1 MLGNRQAFYSFCHRG
16 MAINYRKEDDEDS
29 WGTRRGV
36 EPRCM
41 QNHEELMLRGKIDK
55 TTVMIRCLDLNRKLS
70 QAHLMMICM
79 NWRILYC
86 CIIYS
91 CCIGLLTY
99 EMTWSPFSRRSENEL
114 VFSLDNFNILIHLS
128 TTQKSI
134 WKKYLQ
140 RIEIW
145 FHCM

>member
-16 MAINYRKEDDEDS
+16 MAINYRKEDDEEDS

-36 EPRCM
+36 KPRCM
-41 QNHEELMLRGKIDK
+41 QNPEELMLRGKIDK

-91 CCIGLLTY
+91 CCIGLLMKWLSHHFQ
-99 EMTWSPFSRRSENEL
+99 EGVKMSLCL
-114 VFSLDNFNILIHLS
+114 VILIHLS

-134 WKKYLQ
+134 RKKVLQ